1 MLGAGS
7 DTGDKKVMQ
16 KQKQKQNKKPK
27 GSVLVEL
34 VLTEGTDGNLISPK
48 NMG

>member
-16 KQKQKQNKKPK
+16 KQKQKQNKKPNGLNK
-27 GSVLVEL
+27 LWFF
-34 VLTEGTDGNLISPK
+34 I
-48 NMG
+48 